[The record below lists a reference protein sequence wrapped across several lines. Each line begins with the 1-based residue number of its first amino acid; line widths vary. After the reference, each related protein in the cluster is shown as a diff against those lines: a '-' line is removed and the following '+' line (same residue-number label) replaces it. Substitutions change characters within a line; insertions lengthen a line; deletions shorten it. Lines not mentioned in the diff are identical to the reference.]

1 MITSTSLKHPVM
13 QERILNALIEAQEDL
28 IKDGGH
34 GQAYVANSSGKDV
47 LRVDIFKPGVLH
59 AMPAG
64 GVIVYG
70 RKSVDITGMVET
82 ALGQKFCE
90 LI

>member
-13 QERILNALIEAQEDL
+13 QERILNALIEAQADL
-28 IKDGGH
+28 KADGGH
-34 GQAYVANSSGKDV
+34 GQAYIQNSGGKDIM
-47 LRVDIFKPGVLH
+47 RVDIFKPGVLH
-59 AMPAG
+59 NLPAG
-64 GVIVYG
+64 GVVVYG

>member
-1 MITSTSLKHPVM
+1 MLTSTSLKHPVM
-13 QERILNALIEAQEDL
+13 QERILNAVIEAQEDAE
-28 IKDGGH
+28 KDGH
-34 GQAYVANSSGKDV
+34 GRAYIANSSGNNIMRLDV
-47 LRVDIFKPGVLH
+47 FKPGRVDQF
-59 AMPAG
+59 PNG

-70 RKSVDITGMVET
+70 RESANMTATVET

>member
-13 QERILNALIEAQEDL
+13 QERILTAVIEAQDNAE
-28 IKDGGH
+28 KDGH
-34 GQAYVANSSGKDV
+34 GRAYIANSSGNNIMRLDV
-47 LRVDIFKPGVLH
+47 FKAGVVDHL
-59 AMPAG
+59 PAG

-70 RKSVDITGMVET
+70 QQSRQITGIVES

>member
-13 QERILNALIEAQEDL
+13 QERILNGLIEAQEDL
-28 IKDGGH
+28 KMDGGH
-34 GQAYVANSSGKDV
+34 GQAYIMNSAGKDV
-47 LRVDIFKPGVLH
+47 LRIDIFKPGVLRT
-59 AMPAG
+59 MPAG

-70 RKSVDITGMVET
+70 RKSVVVTEMVET